1 MQRREWLFCAIYI
14 IALLPVMIMRD
25 FTPMNEL
32 RYLSI
37 ADEALAN
44 GSFFAFTNHG
54 IPYADKPP
62 LYLWWVMLCRVIA
75 GEHVLWLLSFMTLI
89 PACVIFIVMSRWM
102 APYLDARRRY
112 TAMLMLATCEMFIG
126 AAVVLR
132 MDMLM
137 CMFIILA
144 LRSFFVWYR
153 DPERNRRQR
162 WWFPVWVFLG
172 IFSKG
177 PLAFLIPLLGTAV
190 FLLIEGRI
198 KTFFRYWNWYTWTV
212 LLVLCGAW
220 FGCVYADGGYEYL
233 DNLLF
238 KQTMGRAVD
247 AFHHKRPFYYYFIS
261 MWYCMA
267 PWSLLM
273 AALPIKGAVRHRFS
287 RNNPTVFMIT
297 VAIVTL
303 VMLSCISSKV
313 DIYLLPAIPLF
324 VYASAFFLNDYQRSP
339 LMRWMAG
346 IPAFILALALPGLII
361 ASTYGL
367 LPFPVSVLL
376 YIGAGIISSG
386 GVSAIVTLCRKRDMY
401 PVETS
406 VRCVTYGLLAGVF
419 IGAWGIGDANPTV
432 GYRDMCDKA
441 IELSHSYPQA
451 EIMVK
456 DVKRPE
462 NMDVYLQRPFT
473 ILPDSVDIPKDRQ
486 VILMTKKET
495 GRDIPAVRKEE
506 SGKFVVIV
514 TDKTE

>member
-1 MQRREWLFCAIYI
+1 
-14 IALLPVMIMRD
+14 
-25 FTPMNEL
+25 
-32 RYLSI
+32 
-37 ADEALAN
+37 
-44 GSFFAFTNHG
+44 
-54 IPYADKPP
+54 
-62 LYLWWVMLCRVIA
+62 
-75 GEHVLWLLSFMTLI
+75 
-89 PACVIFIVMSRWM
+89 
-102 APYLDARRRY
+102 
-112 TAMLMLATCEMFIG
+112 
-126 AAVVLR
+126 
-132 MDMLM
+132 
-137 CMFIILA
+137 
-144 LRSFFVWYR
+144 
-153 DPERNRRQR
+153 
-162 WWFPVWVFLG
+162 
-172 IFSKG
+172 
-177 PLAFLIPLLGTAV
+177 
-190 FLLIEGRI
+190 
-198 KTFFRYWNWYTWTV
+198 
-212 LLVLCGAW
+212 
-220 FGCVYADGGYEYL
+220 
-233 DNLLF
+233 
-238 KQTMGRAVD
+238 
-247 AFHHKRPFYYYFIS
+247 
-261 MWYCMA
+261 
-267 PWSLLM
+267 
-273 AALPIKGAVRHRFS
+273 
-287 RNNPTVFMIT
+287 MIT

-376 YIGAGIISSG
+376 YIGAGIISLG
-386 GVSAIVTLCRKRDMY
+386 GVLAIAALFRKRNKY

-419 IGAWGIGDANPTV
+419 IGAWGIGDANPIV